1 MLVPDGNLAEDDT
14 QEKLLEKFDET
25 LKSLRRQFRSK
36 YHINSL
42 F

>member
-1 MLVPDGNLAEDDT
+1 MLLSESLLSDVNE

-36 YHINSL
+36 YN
-42 F
+42 